1 MDNDKQIPLK
11 FLDEA
16 EDCCDRIESTVL
28 GLADTIADPQ
38 ALDEALRAAHS
49 VKGGAAMMG
58 FTTLSYVSHQL
69 EDFFKILRVRYHSKS
84 IDTVVETLLLQGLD
98 RLRHAID
105 LHRHGGSIDEA
116 EFATESQPIF
126 ALLRQHL
133 GELRPED
140 EDALLSQEGDVNP
153 AILLFE
159 SGVGE
164 ALDFLEEQ
172 LARLSSER
180 LLAELVA
187 TAEELSEFG
196 RMAKLDRF
204 IALCASV
211 KNQSQNNDLAGAM
224 KPFSSPGR
232 TSRPLTASTTCSDAE
247 AVSNDTTGRPDASA
261 SMTTLP
267 KVSERDGNTNT
278 SADA

>member
-116 EFATESQPIF
+116 VLQPSRNRFSLCCASTWESCVLKMKMRCYPRREMSIPPF
-126 ALLRQHL
+126 YYLKVAL
-133 GELRPED
+133 
-140 EDALLSQEGDVNP
+140 
-153 AILLFE
+153 
-159 SGVGE
+159 
-164 ALDFLEEQ
+164 
-172 LARLSSER
+172 
-180 LLAELVA
+180 
-187 TAEELSEFG
+187 
-196 RMAKLDRF
+196 AKL
-204 IALCASV
+204 
-211 KNQSQNNDLAGAM
+211 
-224 KPFSSPGR
+224 
-232 TSRPLTASTTCSDAE
+232 
-247 AVSNDTTGRPDASA
+247 
-261 SMTTLP
+261 
-267 KVSERDGNTNT
+267 
-278 SADA
+278 